1 MTKAP
6 SRTKKKTPTKQAA
19 PGFQRKFWIGMCVVS
34 SAWMFFFGLMVGRG
48 TVPSQ
53 FDIPKLERKLADLA
67 QPEAEAEV
75 EQKVIPTPDI
85 PAPDLFEALK
95 ARDPVLDMPDD
106 KPTDKPTAVSS
117 KGPMKTKRPL
127 TTLKKKKRKQT
138 ATAEKPK
145 TPPEPS
151 TPAVPTKK
159 ARLVVQA
166 AAYKDLDA
174 ANEAVAALQQLGHRA
189 YVASVEIKG
198 KGIWH
203 RVRLGPYDTKA
214 DADRMVQRLKE
225 KKIDGYIIQ

>member
-6 SRTKKKTPTKQAA
+6 SRKKKQPPPKQAS
-19 PGFQRKFWIGMCVVS
+19 PRFQRKFWIGMCVVS
-34 SAWMFFFGLMVGRG
+34 SAWMFFLGLMVGRG

-67 QPEAEAEV
+67 EPDEKPETGA

-85 PAPDLFEALK
+85 PAPDLFETLK
-95 ARDPVLDMPDD
+95 APDQVLNIPEEKPIAATEPSQGPV
-106 KPTDKPTAVSS
+106 KI
-117 KGPMKTKRPL
+117 KRPPAS
-127 TTLKKKKRKQT
+127 LKKKKRRQAVKASNTTPT
-138 ATAEKPK
+138 A
-145 TPPEPS
+145 PS
-151 TPAVPTKK
+151 VPVKK
-159 ARLVVQA
+159 VRLVVQA

-189 YVASVEIKG
+189 YVASVEIEG

-214 DADRMVQRLKE
+214 DAERMVQRLKE